1 MKIKL
6 IILHF
11 NVKLEKVL
19 QYLSNDVGY
28 IDEKTFISP
37 ITPTLIWMAKQSK
50 PLKKIKM
57 HGSNEI
63 NDKYLGIFW
72 SHTIL

>member
-1 MKIKL
+1 
-6 IILHF
+6 
-11 NVKLEKVL
+11 
-19 QYLSNDVGY
+19 LSNDVGY